1 MDPVQHAVAGGQ
13 RQGHAQAVAEQQR
26 GRGELLAQALE
37 GVLQAA
43 RRAVEQG
50 AVLFVGDGV
59 RVARPGQL
67 AVQRGEVGGQGA
79 ERAQQALPGR
89 VALLA
94 QVFERGLEV
103 FQGQLAVGVVERLAQ
118 ADSPR
123 QGLAGLALLVEQAL
137 AAEQH
142 VAVEERLGQP
152 VVRVVRGTGA
162 LVDVL
167 GDEIELQVA
176 AHLGARPA
184 MAETVENGL
193 LGLVQRH
200 HHLAVLPCQG
210 EALALHVELAQR
222 FEQARLDPQVFAQ
235 LEIQAGKTLLHRL
248 VGEQRVPQ
256 YREQPV
262 PGRPGHQQQ
271 RFVPDIGDLAAALVH
286 ADHGVDRED
295 QGRRGDRRIAL
306 AEGAEEDHAE
316 RRQRHPGNEQP
327 GIGEQQLDGE
337 GGDAEAQQGHQQR
350 LQAAEPVVVGLRQGA
365 GDDPEEQR
373 DQQLDA
379 VLPPAQ
385 QQGAGQGDE
394 YPQAIGELVEGPEAA
409 ERVCQRRGRHGGG
422 VLSDGPWFSLC
433 GLSG

>member
-1 MDPVQHAVAGGQ
+1 MSCWRRRSKASF
-13 RQGHAQAVAEQQR
+13 RL
-26 GRGELLAQALE
+26 RGERSSRALSCSSAMASGLLAPASLRSS
-37 GVLQAA
+37 VVRLAA
-43 RRAVEQG
+43 RAPSERSRPFQAGLLCWRRCSSEAWRSSRA
-50 AVLFVGDGV
+50 
-59 RVARPGQL
+59 R
-67 AVQRGEVGGQGA
+67 
-79 ERAQQALPGR
+79 
-89 VALLA
+89 
-94 QVFERGLEV
+94 
-103 FQGQLAVGVVERLAQ
+103 LAVGVVERLAQ

-176 AHLGARPA
+176 AHLGARPT
-184 MAETVENGL
+184 MAEAVENGL

-256 YREQPV
+256 HREQPV

-350 LQAAEPVVVGLRQGA
+350 LQAA
-365 GDDPEEQR
+365 
-373 DQQLDA
+373 
-379 VLPPAQ
+379 
-385 QQGAGQGDE
+385 
-394 YPQAIGELVEGPEAA
+394 
-409 ERVCQRRGRHGGG
+409 
-422 VLSDGPWFSLC
+422 
-433 GLSG
+433 